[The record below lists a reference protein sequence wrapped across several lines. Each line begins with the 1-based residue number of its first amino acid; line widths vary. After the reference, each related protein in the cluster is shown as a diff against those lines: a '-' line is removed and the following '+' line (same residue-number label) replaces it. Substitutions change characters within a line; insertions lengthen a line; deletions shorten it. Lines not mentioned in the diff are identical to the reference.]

1 VSQLTQTTRL
11 PAAERRQAIVEAALR
26 VFAGSSYSGAT
37 TAEIARAA
45 GISEPILYRHFA
57 SKRELYLACLDAA
70 WGSLRA
76 AFDERLAALG
86 DHDAVSAIGQ
96 AALAFHAS
104 GEVKPAMLWMQA
116 LSEAGEDDEIRT
128 FLRGQ
133 LRDVHDYVAGVV
145 RRAQTAGGVPADRDA
160 DAEAWFFVG
169 GALLFGFAGRLGGL
183 LGPDDFRA
191 MAAQRHRWL
200 TGSG

>member
-1 VSQLTQTTRL
+1 MVAHTRL

-57 SKRELYLACLDAA
+57 SKRDLYLACLGAA
-70 WGSLRA
+70 WESLRA

-86 DHDAVSAIGQ
+86 DREAVNAFGQ

-104 GEVKPAMLWMQA
+104 GEVKPSMLWMQA
-116 LSEAGEDDEIRT
+116 LNEAGEDEEIRS
-128 FLRGQ
+128 FLRRQ
-133 LRDVHDYVAGVV
+133 LREVHDYVAGAV
-145 RRAQTAGGVPADRDA
+145 RRAQAEGGVPADRDA
-160 DAEAWFFVG
+160 DAEAWLFVG

-183 LGPDDFRA
+183 LGPDDF
-191 MAAQRHRWL
+191 AAIATQRQRWL
-200 TGSG
+200 TGAS

>member
-1 VSQLTQTTRL
+1 MVAHTRL

-57 SKRELYLACLDAA
+57 SKRDLYLACLGAA
-70 WGSLRA
+70 WESLRA

-86 DHDAVSAIGQ
+86 DREAVNAIGQ

-104 GEVKPAMLWMQA
+104 GEVKPSMLWMQA
-116 LSEAGEDDEIRT
+116 LNEAGEDEEIRS
-128 FLRGQ
+128 FLRRQ
-133 LRDVHDYVAGVV
+133 LREVHDYVAGAV
-145 RRAQTAGGVPADRDA
+145 RRAQAEGGVPADRDA
-160 DAEAWFFVG
+160 DAEAWLFVG

-183 LGPDDFRA
+183 LGPDDF
-191 MAAQRHRWL
+191 AAIATQRQRWL
-200 TGSG
+200 TGAS

>member
-1 VSQLTQTTRL
+1 MVAHTRL

-57 SKRELYLACLDAA
+57 SKRDLYLACLGAA

-86 DHDAVSAIGQ
+86 DREAVNAIGQ

-104 GEVKPAMLWMQA
+104 GEVKPSMLWMQA
-116 LSEAGEDDEIRT
+116 LNEAGEDEEIRR
-128 FLRGQ
+128 FLRRQ
-133 LRDVHDYVAGVV
+133 LREVHDYVAGAV
-145 RRAQTAGGVPADRDA
+145 RRAQAEGGVPADRDA
-160 DAEAWFFVG
+160 DAEAWLFVG

-183 LGPDDFRA
+183 LGPDDF
-191 MAAQRHRWL
+191 AAIATQRHRWL
-200 TGSG
+200 TGAS